1 MDLLLAILSNV
12 FYIGKK
18 KNLGSRFLRELP
30 GYLGNVQKCKI
41 KDQAQMFL
49 KTFIVYIMGYSF

>member
-1 MDLLLAILSNV
+1 MYSILE
-12 FYIGKK
+12 K